1 MWVFLFLFSIQQQK
15 DTQSIEGVTF
25 SSLFYSN
32 FPLVM
37 DHGYPVLEVYFI
49 EKNMVFMASW
59 EEKFSSFFGQIYL
72 HITTTY
78 MLFQKE
84 PSSIVK
90 VWKINKNVLFKKLEE

>member
-37 DHGYPVLEVYFI
+37 DHGYPVLEVYRI
-49 EKNMVFMASW
+49 EKNLVFMASW
-59 EEKFSSFFGQIYL
+59 EEKFFFIFWPNLLAYYY
-72 HITTTY
+72 Y